1 MNHTI
6 SDERTERLRQW
17 LLTRREAVQR
27 QIDESLARHRET
39 QGQLRDDA
47 AADPDDMSSR
57 DAQGHN
63 LVSIIEARNQMAR
76 QLDAALQRL
85 HDGSYGVCEDCLA
98 PITEARLEAV
108 PFARRC
114 VECQRQVE
122 TLESIQRLEDR
133 DDR

>member
-6 SDERTERLRQW
+6 SDERTERLRHW
-17 LLTRREAVQR
+17 LLTRRKAVQR
-27 QIDESLARHRET
+27 EIDESLARHRES
-39 QGQLRDDA
+39 QGQWREDA

-57 DAQGHN
+57 DSQGHN
-63 LVSIIEARNQMAR
+63 LVSILVARNQMAR

-85 HDGSYGVCEDCLA
+85 DDGRYGVCEDCLT
-98 PITEARLEAV
+98 PIAERRLEAI

-114 VECQRQVE
+114 LECQRQAE
-122 TLESIQRLEDR
+122 QLESIERLEDR